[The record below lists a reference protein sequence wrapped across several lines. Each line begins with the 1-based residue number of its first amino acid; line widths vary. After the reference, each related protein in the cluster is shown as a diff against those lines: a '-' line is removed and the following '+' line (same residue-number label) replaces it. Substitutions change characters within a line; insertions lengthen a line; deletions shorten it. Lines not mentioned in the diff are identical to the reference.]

1 VNRDRP
7 RPGTVEVIEILERL
21 RPVLEWIFE
30 GYGIPPEKAERI
42 VEESCRVLAGKRL
55 RRQNPAVWLL
65 HTIVERCER
74 SGEEEGLEDPPA

>member
-1 VNRDRP
+1 MDMNRP
-7 RPGTVEVIEILERL
+7 RPDVGEILKRL
-21 RPVLEWIFE
+21 RPVLEWIFT
-30 GYGIPPEKAERI
+30 GYGISPARAEKI

-74 SGEEEGLEDPPA
+74 LEEEERS